1 MRLEKADNLN
11 EKEFIKNTRDGTKKH
26 LFPKDVAVY
35 SFGHSFKC

>member
-1 MRLEKADNLN
+1 MSLKKADNLN
-11 EKEFIKNTRDGTKKH
+11 EMEFIKNTRNRIKKH